1 MEIINLG
8 AADGLPPV
16 PDFHGGDGNF
26 RSVDYMAIPYPPMQ
40 TLATMIID
48 GVLDRFPELK
58 VGVIEQGASWV
69 PGWMRSMDS
78 AATAFMRNEERLQRL
93 SLKPSEL
100 VRRQVRV
107 TPYPHEDAGWIVE
120 NAGEDV
126 CLFSSDYPHVE
137 GGRNPL
143 GRFEA
148 SLGSLR
154 SGSIRHGVRDDFGDR
169 STSDLG
175 HVGCTA
181 LDFERNAHGDH
192 QLGCSGRAAASELG
206 RRNREARRGIGTGS
220 RRAQRSHEM
229 ARDD

>member
-1 MEIINLG
+1 MIPSACPPGHSPSHVSLDAVWAQAEEARLPVVFHVGGGGRLLDPSYFEN
-8 AADGLPPV
+8 GLPPV

-40 TLATMIID
+40 SLATMIID
-48 GVLDRFPELK
+48 GVLDRFPALK

-78 AATAFMRNEERLQRL
+78 AAIAFERNEERLQRL

-107 TPYPHEDAGWIVE
+107 TPYPHEDAGWIIR
-120 NAGEDV
+120 NAGEEV

-148 SLGSLR
+148 SLAGLSEEAKQR
-154 SGSIRHGVRDDFGDR
+154 FYCDNFA
-169 STSDLG
+169 DLMG
-175 HVGCTA
+175 PHLPA
-181 LDFERNAHGDH
+181 
-192 QLGCSGRAAASELG
+192 
-206 RRNREARRGIGTGS
+206 
-220 RRAQRSHEM
+220 
-229 ARDD
+229 